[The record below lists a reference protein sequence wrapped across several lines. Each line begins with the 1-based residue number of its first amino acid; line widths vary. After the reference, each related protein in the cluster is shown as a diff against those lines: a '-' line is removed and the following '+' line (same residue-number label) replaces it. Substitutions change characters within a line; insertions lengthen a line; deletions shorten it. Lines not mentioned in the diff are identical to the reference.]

1 MHIRSGLRDKR
12 QIQSG
17 TPVNEVHVL
26 DHYRKLYKYLQSLV
40 GNEVRKCSA
49 VHGPLIE

>member
-1 MHIRSGLRDKR
+1 MHAYSGQCDKR
-12 QIQSG
+12 QIGSG

-26 DHYRKLYKYLQSLV
+26 DHYRKLYKYVQSLV
-40 GNEVRKCSA
+40 GNVVCKCTA